1 MPVFKQR
8 RGTAA
13 ALAAANEVPAAGQI
27 YFEQDTN
34 RIKIGNGQ
42 TPYNSLPYLDNDIVI
57 GDVAGLQTALDAKQ
71 PAGSYAALVHQHTV
85 GAITDLIPTL
95 DAGYAPLVHTH
106 TISATTGLQAALDG
120 KAATVHSH
128 TLSSIT
134 DAGTAASRDVP
145 AVGNATSTQIV
156 IGSDTRLSDQRVPTD
171 GSVTAA
177 KLSASLKIDGGTV

>member
-1 MPVFKQR
+1 MAVFKQR
-8 RGTAA
+8 RGTSA
-13 ALAAANEVPAAGQI
+13 ALSAANETPAAGQI
-27 YFEQDTN
+27 VIETDTN
-34 RIKIGNGQ
+34 RLKVGDGV
-42 TPYNSLPYLDNDIVI
+42 TPWNSLGYINNDIVI
-57 GDVAGLQTALDAKQ
+57 SDVAGLQAALDAKQ

-85 GAITDLIPTL
+85 SAITDLIPTL
-95 DAGYAPLVHTH
+95 NAGYAPLVHTH
-106 TISATTGLQAALDG
+106 QISATDGLQAALDG

-128 TLSSIT
+128 ALSSIT

-177 KLSASLKIDGGTV
+177 KLSTSLKIDGGSV